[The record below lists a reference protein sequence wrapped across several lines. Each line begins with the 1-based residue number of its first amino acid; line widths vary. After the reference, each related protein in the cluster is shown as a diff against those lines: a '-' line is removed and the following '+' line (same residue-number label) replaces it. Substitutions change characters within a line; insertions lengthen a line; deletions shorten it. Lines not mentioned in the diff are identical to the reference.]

1 MINAII
7 FKLNAVNTKKKRDEH
22 EVFVFCFLGG
32 KGWCHLY
39 LLLFWSC
46 CSGAVLSLTMGEDGE
61 SCYSGGLD
69 GSIRCWKMPDLNVD
83 PYDNYGES
91 FLTANYIAES
101 QSLVFLFFKLC
112 DSLSRSWYWKQCTSR
127 PRGQRVG
134 SDLLCSSPSSCL
146 MFSRWHHSYLG
157 SSELIPLHVCLQ

>member
-1 MINAII
+1 M
-7 FKLNAVNTKKKRDEH
+7 LCLQKKKRCL
-22 EVFVFCFLGG
+22 VCFLGG

-39 LLLFWSC
+39 LLLSWSC
-46 CSGAVLSLTMGEDGE
+46 SSGAVLSLTMGEDGE

-83 PYDNYGES
+83 PYDNYGKS

-101 QSLVFLFFKLC
+101 QSLVFLLFLKLR

-127 PRGQRVG
+127 PWGQRVG

-146 MFSRWHHSYLG
+146 MLSRWHHSYLG

>member
-1 MINAII
+1 MRLWTLNPSIHLEHTGEFSLRTIKMLQFFFWKWMINAII
-7 FKLNAVNTKKKRDEH
+7 FKLNAVFEKGMNTR
-22 EVFVFCFLGG
+22 VFFVFCFLGG

-39 LLLFWSC
+39 LLLSWSC
-46 CSGAVLSLTMGEDGE
+46 SSGAVLSLTMGEDGE

-101 QSLVFLFFKLC
+101 QSLVFLFF
-112 DSLSRSWYWKQCTSR
+112 
-127 PRGQRVG
+127 
-134 SDLLCSSPSSCL
+134 
-146 MFSRWHHSYLG
+146 
-157 SSELIPLHVCLQ
+157 LIMWFFIQILVLKAVY